1 MDFSHLFRKV
11 IWAAT
16 LVLLITSPIAAQIED
31 HISAYTG
38 ENATGYLDPLAGAI
52 GTTLNSGLWR
62 SAHIPKAGFT
72 IAIEFPIMGLYFGDD
87 DKVFN
92 ATTEGGFSP
101 TQTVEAPT
109 VIGDTEAVIVDGD
122 GGTQFA
128 FPGGFDVGSFAL
140 TVPQL
145 RAGSV
150 FGTEAMIRFIAF
162 KIGDSDLGD
171 VSLFGLGFR
180 HSISQYMG
188 PVPPVDVA
196 ASFFWQS
203 FKLGENESGEDLI
216 KTKTYSL
223 GVQMSKHFPPVF
235 TPYTGLYYN
244 SYTMDATY
252 ESEIEGEED
261 MIDLTFD
268 DGFVQWTIG
277 VEFNI
282 AVLNAFVEYSVS
294 SYNNLAFG
302 LGLGF

>member
-1 MDFSHLFRKV
+1 MDFSFVFRKGILSAV
-11 IWAAT
+11 I
-16 LVLLITSPIAAQIED
+16 LVLCASPLAAQIED

-72 IAIEFPIMGLYFGDD
+72 IAIEFPIMGLYFSDD
-87 DKVFN
+87 DKTFN
-92 ATTEGGFSP
+92 ATTETGFSP

-109 VIGDTEAVIVDGD
+109 VIGDTKAVIVDGD

-145 RAGSV
+145 RVGAV
-150 FGTEAMIRFIAF
+150 FGTEAMIRFVAF
-162 KIGDSDLGD
+162 RIGDSDIGD

-188 PVPPVDVA
+188 PVPPVDLA
-196 ASFFWQS
+196 ASFFYQS
-203 FKLGENESGEDLI
+203 FKLGENESGDDL
-216 KTKTYSL
+216 TKTNTYSF
-223 GVQMSKHFPPVF
+223 GVQVSKNFPPIL

-244 SYTMDATY
+244 KYKLEAEY
-252 ESEIEGEED
+252 ESEVPGED
-261 MIDLTFD
+261 LIDLTFD
-268 DGFVQWTIG
+268 DGFIQWTLGI
-277 VEFNI
+277 EFNL
-282 AVLNAFVEYSVS
+282 AVLNAYFEYNVS
-294 SYNNLAFG
+294 SYNSLGFG

>member
-1 MDFSHLFRKV
+1 MDFSHVFRRV
-11 IWAAT
+11 IWSA
-16 LVLLITSPIAAQIED
+16 VLLLLCAAPLSAQIEE

-87 DKVFN
+87 DKTFN
-92 ATTEGGFSP
+92 ATTEAGFSP
-101 TQTVEAPT
+101 SQTVKAPT
-109 VIGDTEAVIVDGD
+109 VIGDTEAVIVSGD

-140 TVPQL
+140 AVPQL
-145 RAGSV
+145 RVGAV
-150 FGTEAMIRFIAF
+150 MGTEAMIRFIAF
-162 KIGDSDLGD
+162 RIGDSDIGD
-171 VSLFGLGFR
+171 VSLFGLGVR
-180 HSISQYMG
+180 HSLSQYMG
-188 PVPPVDVA
+188 PVPPVDMA

-203 FKLGENESGEDLI
+203 LKLGENESGDDL
-216 KTKTYSL
+216 TKTNTYSF

-244 SYTMDATY
+244 SYSMDATY
-252 ESEIEGEED
+252 ESDVAGED
-261 MIDLTFD
+261 MIDLAFD

-277 VEFNI
+277 IEFNI

-294 SYNNLAFG
+294 SHSNLAFG

>member
-1 MDFSHLFRKV
+1 MGFSHVFRRG
-11 IWAAT
+11 IWFT
-16 LVLLITSPIAAQIED
+16 VLLLFCASPLLAQIED

-38 ENATGYLDPLAGAI
+38 ENATGYLNPLAGAI

-62 SAHIPKAGFT
+62 SASIPKAGFT
-72 IAIEFPIMGLYFGDD
+72 IALEFPIVGLYFGDD
-87 DKVFN
+87 DKTFG
-92 ATTEGGFSP
+92 ATTEAGFSP
-101 TQTVEAPT
+101 TQTVDAPT
-109 VIGDTEAVIVDGD
+109 VIGDTKAVIVSGD

-145 RAGSV
+145 RVGAV

-162 KIGDSDLGD
+162 RIGDSDIGD

-188 PVPPVDVA
+188 PLPPVDLA
-196 ASFFWQS
+196 ASFFYQS
-203 FKLGENESGEDLI
+203 FKLGENESGDDL
-216 KTKTYSL
+216 TKTNTYSF
-223 GVQMSKHFPPVF
+223 GVQASKHILPIL

-244 SYTMDATY
+244 SYNMDVTY
-252 ESEIEGEED
+252 ESEVAGEED
-261 MIDLTFD
+261 PIDLTFD

-277 VEFNI
+277 LELNLAI
-282 AVLNAFVEYSVS
+282 LNAFVEYNVS
-294 SYNNLAFG
+294 NYSNFAFG

>member
-1 MDFSHLFRKV
+1 MDFSHVFRRV
-11 IWAAT
+11 IWSA
-16 LVLLITSPIAAQIED
+16 VLLLLCASPLSAQIEE

-52 GTTLNSGLWR
+52 GTMLNSGLWR
-62 SAHIPKAGFT
+62 SASIPKAGFT
-72 IAIEFPIMGLYFGDD
+72 IAIELPIMGLYFGDD
-87 DKVFN
+87 DKTFN
-92 ATTEGGFSP
+92 ATTETGFSP
-101 TQTVEAPT
+101 TQTAEAPT
-109 VIGDTEAVIVDGD
+109 VIGDTKAVIVDGD

-145 RAGSV
+145 RVGAV
-150 FGTEAMIRFIAF
+150 FGTEAMIRFVAF
-162 KIGDSDLGD
+162 RIGDSDIGD
-171 VSLFGLGFR
+171 VSLFGLGIR
-180 HSISQYMG
+180 HSLSQYMG
-188 PVPPVDVA
+188 PVPPVDMA

-203 FKLGENESGEDLI
+203 FKLGENESGDDL
-216 KTKTYSL
+216 TKTNTYSF

-244 SYTMDATY
+244 SYKMDAEY
-252 ESEIEGEED
+252 ESDVAGED
-261 MIDLTFD
+261 IIDLTFD

-282 AVLNAFVEYSVS
+282 AVLNAYVEYSVS
-294 SYNNLAFG
+294 SYNSLGFG